1 MTTCDLTRRGPVAE
15 ELHPLTGR
23 PRPTPGR
30 SRNMAAIRSR
40 NTKSERLLR
49 QALRDRRLLGYR
61 CNPSQLPGK
70 PDAAYTRWRV
80 AVFVDGAYWHGHPDH
95 YTFGRLGQYWDDK
108 IRRTQQ
114 RDREQQQALQEL
126 GYTVVRFWDFE
137 VLQDA
142 DGCAKVV
149 AAALARAG
157 RQMAS
162 SGTAGHTDPPSAGHG
177 PQSTSAE

>member
-1 MTTCDLTRRGPVAE
+1 VGE
-15 ELHPLTGR
+15 EFHPLTGR

-40 NTKSERLLR
+40 NTKAERLLR
-49 QALRDRRLLGYR
+49 QALRDRGLSGYR
-61 CNPSQLPGK
+61 CNLSRLPGK

-114 RDREQQQALQEL
+114 RDREQQQALEEL

-137 VLQDA
+137 VLQNA
-142 DGCAKVV
+142 DRCASVV
-149 AAALARAG
+149 AAALLRAG
-157 RQMAS
+157 RQIAS
-162 SGTAGHTDPPSAGHG
+162 SGAAHPLSA
-177 PQSTSAE
+177 SASREPLTVSHPARSDYADG